1 MYTLPDYV
9 ENLTGTSALGQGIFA
24 NSLNNLIKMGAGN
37 DLIVLHHGGVDTVQ
51 AGAGD
56 DFVYFG
62 DTFTTADSVDGGI
75 GFDTVGLLGS
85 YDLTFAAN
93 NLVGIEKI
101 GLYSGG
107 FVANH
112 YKLVTIDAN
121 VAAGQA
127 LLVTAMGLSQGETLT
142 FDGSAETNAMFI
154 IYGGKGNDV
163 LTGGAGR
170 DTFYGNFGAD
180 ILKGGTAKDTFE
192 YRSVFDSYR
201 DARDTI
207 LDFSLGDRIDL
218 WAIDADNNAANG
230 NSKFTFI
237 GAGAFSNVAGQLRA
251 VNSNGQW
258 LVEADIN
265 GDALA
270 DMSILVTTT
279 GGHMLSA
286 ADFIL

>member
-1 MYTLPDYV
+1 
-9 ENLTGTSALGQGIFA
+9 
-24 NSLNNLIKMGAGN
+24 
-37 DLIVLHHGGVDTVQ
+37 
-51 AGAGD
+51 
-56 DFVYFG
+56 
-62 DTFTTADSVDGGI
+62 
-75 GFDTVGLLGS
+75 
-85 YDLTFAAN
+85 
-93 NLVGIEKI
+93 
-101 GLYSGG
+101 
-107 FVANH
+107 
-112 YKLVTIDAN
+112 
-121 VAAGQA
+121 
-127 LLVTAMGLSQGETLT
+127 
-142 FDGSAETNAMFI
+142 MFI